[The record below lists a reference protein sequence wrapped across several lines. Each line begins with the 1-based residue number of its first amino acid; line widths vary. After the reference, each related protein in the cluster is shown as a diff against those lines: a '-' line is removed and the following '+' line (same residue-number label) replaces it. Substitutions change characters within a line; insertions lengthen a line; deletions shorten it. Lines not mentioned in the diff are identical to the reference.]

1 MELSIVIPCYNEEKR
16 IKKTIDNILKYLHQ
30 KKKKTEIIFVN
41 DGSTDETKII
51 IKHAIKKFK
60 SNNIIYAKMV
70 DYAINQG
77 KGYAIKQGIQKSSGK
92 YILLCDADLS
102 TPITEL
108 DKLKKYISK
117 YDLVIGS
124 RKQKDSAVVK
134 PQSPTREFLGRTFSF
149 LSKIILGVNIND
161 FTCGFKLLE
170 KNKAKIIARKMT
182 IARWGYDSEL
192 LKIATLL
199 NYKIKEVGVVWKNNN
214 ATKVKLSHDIF
225 TSFYDLIRI
234 FVNSILKKYD

>member
-1 MELSIVIPCYNEEKR
+1 MELSIVIPCYNENGRIGNTIEK
-16 IKKTIDNILKYLHQ
+16 ILKYLLL

-41 DGSTDETKII
+41 DGSTDETEII
-51 IKHAIKKFK
+51 IKNAIKKTDRNK
-60 SNNIIYAKMV
+60 IIYAKIV
-70 DYAINQG
+70 NYTTNRG
-77 KGYAIKQGIQKSSGK
+77 KGYAIRQGIQKASGK

-124 RKQKDSAVVK
+124 RKQKDSSVVK
-134 PQSPTREFLGRTFSF
+134 AQSPTRELLGKSYSF

-170 KNKAKIIARKMT
+170 KNKAKTIARKMT
-182 IARWGYDSEL
+182 IARWGYDSEM
-192 LKIATLL
+192 LKIATFLK
-199 NYKIKEVGVVWKNNN
+199 YKIKEVGVIWKNDEK
-214 ATKVKLSHDIF
+214 TKVKLSHDIF
-225 TSFYDLIRI
+225 SSFYDLIRI
-234 FVNSILKKYD
+234 FTNSILRRYD

>member
-124 RKQKDSAVVK
+124 RKQKDSSVVK

-161 FTCGFKLLE
+161 FTCGFKLL
-170 KNKAKIIARKMT
+170 
-182 IARWGYDSEL
+182 D
-192 LKIATLL
+192 
-199 NYKIKEVGVVWKNNN
+199 KNN
-214 ATKVKLSHDIF
+214 
-225 TSFYDLIRI
+225 
-234 FVNSILKKYD
+234 